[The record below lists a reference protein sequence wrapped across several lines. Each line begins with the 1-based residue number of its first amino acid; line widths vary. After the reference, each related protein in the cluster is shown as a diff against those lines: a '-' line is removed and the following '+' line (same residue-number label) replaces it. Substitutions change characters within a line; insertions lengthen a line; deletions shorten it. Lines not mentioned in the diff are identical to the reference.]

1 MNKKIVF
8 KNKIEEVTRVAD
20 FIDQVCEELEL
31 SFAVISSIQLA
42 IEEAVVN
49 VINYAY
55 PKNKE
60 CEAYLEVSKIDN
72 AVYFVL
78 SDTGV
83 PFDPTA
89 KTDPDLTLSA
99 DERPIGG
106 LGIFLVKQIMNEVS
120 YEYSDGKNKLTMI
133 KKIS

>member
-8 KNKIEEVTRVAD
+8 KNKIEEVTRVAE
-20 FIDQVCEELEL
+20 FIEQVGEELEL
-31 SFAVISSIQLA
+31 SFAVINSIQLA

-55 PKNKE
+55 PKDKE
-60 CEAYLEVSKIDN
+60 CEAYLDVSKKDN

-89 KTDPDLTLSA
+89 KSDPDLTLSA

-106 LGIFLVKQIMNEVS
+106 LGIFLVKQIMNEVT
-120 YEYSDGKNKLTMI
+120 YEYSDGKNNLIMI
-133 KKIS
+133 KRI